1 MAQKSK
7 IQIAVETKG
16 TQKAAKDIESVG
28 RAQTRLGQASA
39 STSRQFSAQ
48 ASGLGGFVAA
58 YAGAAANVFALQQ
71 AFAALQRVAQF
82 ETVVAGTKAL
92 AAEIGVAGDDILATV
107 GNITQ
112 GQIALE
118 EAAQNI
124 NIALSAGLGGE
135 QIERLTNISFKASRA
150 LGRNLTDALQRVVRG
165 TAKLEPELLDELG
178 IFARIDPAVE
188 AYAAKLNVAASSLT
202 NYEKRQAFANAVI
215 EEGEKKFSSITTS
228 ADTTQASLE
237 KFLVQIQTLAIQ
249 FGQLIAGA
257 LKPFIDFLSVEGNA
271 VLAFGAVI
279 ALVFGK
285 AAQVIGG
292 FAAGAIANLSAFTA
306 KLADV
311 GTAGSTEALAALQSK
326 AATGTGTEGVKGL
339 AIRGDSDAAVAARAG
354 LDQIRK
360 GSIGTFSE
368 LNKVNQA
375 LKEQIKTMKVGTVS
389 YNRLEAQINANNVAL
404 KGANLRTRI
413 FIGLANTLNV
423 SVKGLA
429 FSFGLLKSIV
439 SGLFAFIGIAQ
450 LAGTLFG
457 IDFLGKLKEMLSGVG
472 QEVEDLKN
480 GLAGVAVAAAGGG
493 AAVQERL
500 RLAGVA
506 EEEIKKF
513 SETLKED
520 APEAINTAFSDILT
534 AVKNNQ
540 RNLRDASFLEA
551 GIFDDLQKKYQKYKD
566 LRLSGSREE
575 IQAAREVLMQ
585 AVRSQSSLV
594 AEAAA
599 RDDSNTALEIAIQ
612 LNREAA
618 EAFGKANQAIGRG
631 ARAAGISAEQAAA
644 GLRNIAE
651 EGQTVEQFLE
661 QFAIKNERGSVAT
674 EKVNKNLTILGNV
687 LKAAEDSFKGGSA
700 SAETLSKK
708 LLGIRN
714 LLGFFDETYEEFPE
728 SLTKAAEKAAE
739 LEKNLREL
747 KIAETISKGLTDNF
761 GKFIKIVDQAAFT
774 NVLGG
779 TDDAGKRQAKLLQ
792 NLVLKGQE
800 LQELKKKGEKLDAT
814 QNRNLENGV
823 KAAKIL
829 VGLQMGL
836 PKEIEKQAKAQ
847 EKIRINLE
855 GQLDVVRA
863 QNEVK
868 SIQQD
873 ISETQASDRR
883 ANTAAQE
890 AVKLLEAQKS
900 LQEELAKAKQQELDF
915 QRQMNQLNHE
925 AVMQQR
931 QLTEIGMRS
940 AAASAQGVREA
951 GIRGS
956 QAQLADM
963 QAFPN
968 LNTLESIRQK
978 QEEIINKELDNQ
990 LKIIAEKERVARFEA
1005 ETARENLREAIRQNM
1020 AERAAKQEELAT
1032 LVRVQE
1038 QERVIA
1044 AANAEMERNKV
1055 IQEGEALKVQADL
1068 IAAQTRAA
1076 QAQNDAREANRQ
1088 FQVQQA
1094 KQQLDALRVQVEV
1107 VDELKKALG
1116 ANTPFVKAITE
1127 FIQVETGRDITSQ
1140 LKELDP
1146 TKIKAD
1152 FDKLEA
1158 QINKNN
1164 ALARQGYLER
1174 NQALIEEFLSKS
1186 SINRLDQLANSTLL
1200 ANIKKRQAVEA
1211 QIAKTADATAR
1222 TALENEAKLLTKKID
1237 GQFKEFNI
1245 IDANEKAKLEGLAR
1259 EKQKVQDN
1267 AKARQD
1273 ALDRER
1279 DLIRKVLDDISEKIQ
1294 NRLGGA
1300 VEDFF
1305 GAIREGTLTMEN
1317 FKQGVKDLFVG
1328 ILEDV
1333 TTSVTE
1339 EFVINPI
1346 KEFIKEGIGNLAS
1359 MFGGGASP
1367 QQAVVAAINNQTT
1380 NMAQSAQQQFNSL
1393 KDIFDHQMTMFEGLG
1408 MEVQRVQVV
1417 GGIGG
1422 IGSPV
1427 LVQQVAEGL
1436 DSTSLDLAGRTEG
1449 IRQSS
1454 IKAGTK
1460 AQKSAT
1466 TETAKNAKAT
1476 SDNTG
1481 TVLAGSEANKIA
1493 AASAENTAFSFENLA
1508 DFAGMAGAGLG
1519 ALAGGLIGGPAG
1531 SAVGSIVGMIAGEGL
1546 KMLFS
1551 SFGPAA
1557 SGGIVRQMAAGGM
1570 LRDRVPAMLEPGEF
1584 VIRKPMAKAIGG
1596 SALNAMN
1603 AHGTMPNSPNVVVNM
1618 NNTGTP
1624 QESEGKPNVQVT
1636 PEAIIVDIVTRDM
1649 QNNGPIRRSI
1659 RGNLS

>member
-1 MAQKSK
+1 
-7 IQIAVETKG
+7 
-16 TQKAAKDIESVG
+16 
-28 RAQTRLGQASA
+28 
-39 STSRQFSAQ
+39 
-48 ASGLGGFVAA
+48 
-58 YAGAAANVFALQQ
+58 
-71 AFAALQRVAQF
+71 
-82 ETVVAGTKAL
+82 
-92 AAEIGVAGDDILATV
+92 
-107 GNITQ
+107 
-112 GQIALE
+112 
-118 EAAQNI
+118 
-124 NIALSAGLGGE
+124 
-135 QIERLTNISFKASRA
+135 
-150 LGRNLTDALQRVVRG
+150 
-165 TAKLEPELLDELG
+165 
-178 IFARIDPAVE
+178 
-188 AYAAKLNVAASSLT
+188 
-202 NYEKRQAFANAVI
+202 
-215 EEGEKKFSSITTS
+215 
-228 ADTTQASLE
+228 
-237 KFLVQIQTLAIQ
+237 
-249 FGQLIAGA
+249 
-257 LKPFIDFLSVEGNA
+257 
-271 VLAFGAVI
+271 
-279 ALVFGK
+279 
-285 AAQVIGG
+285 
-292 FAAGAIANLSAFTA
+292 
-306 KLADV
+306 
-311 GTAGSTEALAALQSK
+311 
-326 AATGTGTEGVKGL
+326 
-339 AIRGDSDAAVAARAG
+339 
-354 LDQIRK
+354 
-360 GSIGTFSE
+360 
-368 LNKVNQA
+368 
-375 LKEQIKTMKVGTVS
+375 
-389 YNRLEAQINANNVAL
+389 
-404 KGANLRTRI
+404 
-413 FIGLANTLNV
+413 
-423 SVKGLA
+423 
-429 FSFGLLKSIV
+429 
-439 SGLFAFIGIAQ
+439 
-450 LAGTLFG
+450 
-457 IDFLGKLKEMLSGVG
+457 
-472 QEVEDLKN
+472 
-480 GLAGVAVAAAGGG
+480 
-493 AAVQERL
+493 
-500 RLAGVA
+500 
-506 EEEIKKF
+506 
-513 SETLKED
+513 
-520 APEAINTAFSDILT
+520 
-534 AVKNNQ
+534 
-540 RNLRDASFLEA
+540 
-551 GIFDDLQKKYQKYKD
+551 
-566 LRLSGSREE
+566 
-575 IQAAREVLMQ
+575 
-585 AVRSQSSLV
+585 
-594 AEAAA
+594 
-599 RDDSNTALEIAIQ
+599 
-612 LNREAA
+612 
-618 EAFGKANQAIGRG
+618 
-631 ARAAGISAEQAAA
+631 
-644 GLRNIAE
+644 
-651 EGQTVEQFLE
+651 
-661 QFAIKNERGSVAT
+661 
-674 EKVNKNLTILGNV
+674 
-687 LKAAEDSFKGGSA
+687 
-700 SAETLSKK
+700 
-708 LLGIRN
+708 
-714 LLGFFDETYEEFPE
+714 
-728 SLTKAAEKAAE
+728 
-739 LEKNLREL
+739 
-747 KIAETISKGLTDNF
+747 
-761 GKFIKIVDQAAFT
+761 
-774 NVLGG
+774 
-779 TDDAGKRQAKLLQ
+779 
-792 NLVLKGQE
+792 
-800 LQELKKKGEKLDAT
+800 
-814 QNRNLENGV
+814 
-823 KAAKIL
+823 
-829 VGLQMGL
+829 
-836 PKEIEKQAKAQ
+836 
-847 EKIRINLE
+847 
-855 GQLDVVRA
+855 
-863 QNEVK
+863 
-868 SIQQD
+868 
-873 ISETQASDRR
+873 
-883 ANTAAQE
+883 
-890 AVKLLEAQKS
+890 
-900 LQEELAKAKQQELDF
+900 
-915 QRQMNQLNHE
+915 
-925 AVMQQR
+925 
-931 QLTEIGMRS
+931 
-940 AAASAQGVREA
+940 
-951 GIRGS
+951 
-956 QAQLADM
+956 
-963 QAFPN
+963 
-968 LNTLESIRQK
+968 
-978 QEEIINKELDNQ
+978 
-990 LKIIAEKERVARFEA
+990 
-1005 ETARENLREAIRQNM
+1005 M

-1158 QINKNN
+1158 QKNKNN